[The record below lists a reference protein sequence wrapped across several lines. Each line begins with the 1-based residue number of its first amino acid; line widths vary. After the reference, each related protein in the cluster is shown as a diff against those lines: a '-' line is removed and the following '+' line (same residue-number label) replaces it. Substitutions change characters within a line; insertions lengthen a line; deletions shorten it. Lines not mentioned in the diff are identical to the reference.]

1 MKGEFLALGT
11 AQFGMAYGI
20 ANQQGEVSL
29 EEVGEILTIAKDA
42 GIDTLDT
49 AMSYGESEGKLG
61 QIGVHNWKVITKL
74 PAVPQRCFGISNWVK
89 ASVADSLKRLK
100 IEKLYGL
107 LLHHPQDLL
116 QDYGEEL
123 YNALQSLRSC
133 GIVKKIGISIY
144 SPTELDQIWKAYKFD
159 LVQTPFNGFDQRLV
173 NSGWLQQLKE
183 QEVEVHA
190 RSLFLQ
196 GLLLLSEKDRPQ
208 KFQRWNS
215 LWTAWHTWLNQQEV
229 SPLAACLGAAF
240 NSGQSLFHRII
251 VGVDSKKQLQEI
263 LAVLETDLPRWPTQ
277 ITTQDLDLINPTR
290 WNQL

>member
-1 MKGEFLALGT
+1 MKLGRSGTNHERIFYLALGT

-133 GIVKKIGISIY
+133 GIVKKIGISIAILNENETRGRRGTAPAFG
-144 SPTELDQIWKAYKFD
+144 SEKF
-159 LVQTPFNGFDQRLV
+159 
-173 NSGWLQQLKE
+173 
-183 QEVEVHA
+183 
-190 RSLFLQ
+190 LFENQ
-196 GLLLLSEKDRPQ
+196 VGLLYLL
-208 KFQRWNS
+208 
-215 LWTAWHTWLNQQEV
+215 T
-229 SPLAACLGAAF
+229 
-240 NSGQSLFHRII
+240 HRIRP
-251 VGVDSKKQLQEI
+251 DMESL
-263 LAVLETDLPRWPTQ
+263 
-277 ITTQDLDLINPTR
+277 
-290 WNQL
+290 

>member
-1 MKGEFLALGT
+1 MKAGFLALGT
-11 AQFGMAYGI
+11 AQFGMVYGI

-74 PAVPQRCFGISNWVK
+74 PAVPQGCFGISNWVK

-290 WNQL
+290 WNYL